1 MGSLGSVYF
10 VDTTFSA
17 TARPSSI
24 TAMLQGRISFV
35 VPGQFAWE
43 TRVFPI
49 GDGYLNVQYWKYSS

>member
-35 VPGQFAWE
+35 VPGQFA
-43 TRVFPI
+43 
-49 GDGYLNVQYWKYSS
+49 